1 VGNGP
6 SKWGAM
12 PMGIHHEVGRE
23 LRAPRVGGVF
33 VGAARILLAAA
44 LLLMPVALILG
55 RTRDPGPPAPHRP
68 AGAPMR
74 IGMPVMAFPNPDR
87 FVDPETGAAVPV
99 AVAGAGF
106 LAASA
111 WSPWRDGADRAQL
124 VGTWMAEGSRDVTL
138 VRLSQPDGAVLDRIS
153 TAGLPAWLGAPC
165 WFPDR
170 SERLLLCG
178 GDGLLYRLD
187 FGAGDDRGPSPL
199 AWSGGAP
206 SGVRVV
212 DLSWP
217 VGSVIGGRALASLC
231 FKRGPE
237 VPAEIGEW
245 SIWWLRLDDGP
256 GAIVGVGPLLA
267 PPGGEAGVDRRHPT
281 LSPDD
286 GHPALAWLE
295 KPRGRSD
302 RPWRLRFA
310 PLAIDLDTGDPSI
323 REASARTLA
332 EDCLRVAPAFSAD
345 GSQISYVPAGPGP
358 PRVLRVSLDRAPA
371 PPDATPDPRAPH
383 PLPRFPINEV
393 RSRSATATRS

>member
-1 VGNGP
+1 
-6 SKWGAM
+6 M
-12 PMGIHHEVGRE
+12 PMAIRHEVGRE
-23 LRAPRVGGVF
+23 LRAPSLRKVF
-33 VGAARILLAAA
+33 VGAARVVLAAA
-44 LLLMPVALILG
+44 LLLTPVALILG
-55 RTRDPGPPAPHRP
+55 RTRDPGSPGPHRP

-74 IGMPVMAFPNPDR
+74 IGLPVMVFPNPDR

-99 AVAGAGF
+99 AVPGPGC

-111 WSPWRDGADRAQL
+111 WSPWRDGADRAQI
-124 VGTWMAEGSRDVTL
+124 VGTWMAEGSRDLAL

-153 TAGLPAWLGAPC
+153 TAGMPAWIGAPC

-187 FGAGDDRGPSPL
+187 FGSGDVRGPSPL
-199 AWSGGAP
+199 ARSAEIRSGA
-206 SGVRVV
+206 RIV

-217 VGSVIGGRALASLC
+217 AGAVIGGRALASLS

-245 SIWWLRLDDGP
+245 SIWWLRLDDP
-256 GAIVGVGPLLA
+256 PDAIVGLGPLLA
-267 PPGGEAGVDRRHPT
+267 PPGGDSGVDRRHPT

-286 GHPALAWLE
+286 SHPGLAWLE
-295 KPRGRSD
+295 QPRSRYNHS
-302 RPWRLRFA
+302 WRLRFA
-310 PLAIDLDTGDPSI
+310 PLTLDPDTGDPSI

-358 PRVLRVSLDRAPA
+358 LRVLRVSLDRVPT
-371 PPDATPDPRAPH
+371 PPDATPDPRAAR
-383 PLPRFPINEV
+383 PLARSPVTEV